1 MDFAKILNSGV
12 SRRRFMKGALA
23 GAGAVAASSHF
34 NIAEALAAG
43 KKASDIRGNG
53 IPAGRVQISSN
64 ENPLGASPRAV
75 EAITKHLHEIN
86 RYSFSFDLP
95 IKLHQAHGINMGEDF
110 KIDFEDMASFMKFRE
125 VNRIMV
131 SAGSGPILQVL
142 GVMAIGD
149 GTGECIEAVPGYG
162 QISRAF
168 QGYQM
173 SGQNVKVIRVPTTGD
188 FTHDLDAMKAA
199 VTPKTTIMTITNP
212 NNPTGTIIPYDTLK
226 TFVESIPEHVTILI
240 DEAYIHFV
248 REAGY
253 QDAIS
258 LALERNNVVVTR
270 TFSKIYGLAG
280 MRIGYAITNKPLLDR
295 MMLQQ
300 GFGGGLTSLSTHAA
314 AAALDDHEFVTRTR
328 KVTDDGKDYLIAE
341 FDKMGL
347 EYTPSHGNF
356 MIVNIGRDSRRMSTE
371 MRKRGV
377 SIRSG
382 GGYRTREHNLLNNH
396 IRVSIG
402 KPDELE
408 VFISELKDI
417 LGKAS

>member
-1 MDFAKILNSGV
+1 MDFAKILKSGV
-12 SRRRFMKGALA
+12 SRRHFMKGALA
-23 GAGAVAASSHF
+23 GAGAVAASSLF

-43 KKASDIRGNG
+43 KKAADIRGYG
-53 IPAGRVQISSN
+53 VRPGWVQIGAN

-95 IKLHQAHGINMGEDF
+95 MNLHKYHNIDLGEDF
-110 KIDFEDMASFMKFRE
+110 KMDFEDMSSFMKFRE
-125 VNRIMV
+125 VNRMMV
-131 SAGSGPILQVL
+131 SAGSGTILQVL

-173 SGQNVKVIRVPTTGD
+173 SGQQVKVVRVPTTGD
-188 FTHDLDAMKAA
+188 FVTDLDAMKAA

-212 NNPTGTIIPYDTLK
+212 NNPTGTIIPFDKLK
-226 TFVESIPEHVTILI
+226 TFVDEIPEHVTILI
-240 DEAYIHFV
+240 DEAYIDFV
-248 REAGY
+248 REEGY
-253 QDAIS
+253 QDAIP

-270 TFSKIYGLAG
+270 TFSKIFGLAG

-314 AAALDDHEFVTRTR
+314 NAALGDLEFVTRSK
-328 KVTDDGKDYLIAE
+328 KVVNDGKDFLMAE

-356 MIVNIGRDSRRMSTE
+356 MIVNIGRDSQRMSGE
-371 MRKRGV
+371 MRKRGIM
-377 SIRSG
+377 IRSG
-382 GGYRTREHNLLNNH
+382 GGYRTREVNPLKNH

-408 VFISELKDI
+408 VFMNELKDI